1 MFRDATLNAAQEGNQ
16 AMDDQKDK
24 LLKSILKIKEEMVS
38 LGYSPSEIEYFIQ
51 KVSTKKLNQL
61 DVEELQLVQIALRRH
76 LDIAQK
82 CMNVL

>member
-1 MFRDATLNAAQEGNQ
+1 MFRNATLNAAQEGDQ
-16 AMDDQKDK
+16 AMEDQKDK
-24 LLKSILKIKEEMVS
+24 LLKNILKIKEEMVS

-61 DVEELQLVQIALRRH
+61 DVEELQSVQIALRRH

>member
-1 MFRDATLNAAQEGNQ
+1 ME
-16 AMDDQKDK
+16 DQKDK
-24 LLKSILKIKEEMVS
+24 LLKNILKIKEEMVS

-61 DVEELQLVQIALRRH
+61 DVDELQSVQIALQRH
-76 LDIAQK
+76 LDLAQK

>member
-1 MFRDATLNAAQEGNQ
+1 MFRDATLNAAQETGQ
-16 AMDDQKDK
+16 AMEDQRET
-24 LLKSILKIKEEMVS
+24 LLESIIKIKEEMVS

-61 DVEELQLVQIALRRH
+61 DVEELQSVQIALRRH

>member
-1 MFRDATLNAAQEGNQ
+1 MFRNATLNAAQEGDQ
-16 AMDDQKDK
+16 AMEDQKDK
-24 LLKSILKIKEEMVS
+24 LLKNILKIKEEMVS

-61 DVEELQLVQIALRRH
+61 DVDELQSVQIALQRH
-76 LDIAQK
+76 LDLAQK

>member
-1 MFRDATLNAAQEGNQ
+1 MFRDATLNAAQETDQ
-16 AMDDQKDK
+16 AMEDQRET
-24 LLKSILKIKEEMVS
+24 LLESIIKIKEEMVS